1 VSRSFELL
9 QLASV
14 RTFQQ
19 PTGRLSVFDQASDF
33 LSKIKYGK
41 IATTVRTTWIPV
53 RTRYSLRQVRNSN
66 STVRTPAY
74 HGPDARMTYME
85 ITCKISPV
93 QAAILLVRTR
103 EAFIRKLL
111 AAEVRRSGR
120 QCLTIR
126 MRLSNKKDLQRKF

>member
-1 VSRSFELL
+1 
-9 QLASV
+9 
-14 RTFQQ
+14 
-19 PTGRLSVFDQASDF
+19 
-33 LSKIKYGK
+33 
-41 IATTVRTTWIPV
+41 
-53 RTRYSLRQVRNSN
+53 
-66 STVRTPAY
+66 
-74 HGPDARMTYME
+74 MTYME